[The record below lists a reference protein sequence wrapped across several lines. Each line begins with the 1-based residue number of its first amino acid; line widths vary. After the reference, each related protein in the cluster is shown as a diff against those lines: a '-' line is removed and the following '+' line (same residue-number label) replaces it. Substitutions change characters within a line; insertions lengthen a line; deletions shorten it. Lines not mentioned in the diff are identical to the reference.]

1 MKKLLILL
9 FSILISFNSYA
20 QWTYITEE
28 EDGDKYYIDNDS
40 LKEHDGHIY
49 WWGLTDYVKP
59 TRSGDLSAEAYSEG
73 DCGINRWR
81 LLSIIFF
88 KQSMGR
94 GQQDIQ
100 TPTGEYANWYYPT
113 RDRIDGILLNHACN
127 TIK

>member
-9 FSILISFNSYA
+9 FSLLISFNSYGE
-20 QWTYITEE
+20 WTYITKER
-28 EDGDKYYIDNDS
+28 DGDKYYIDNDS
-40 LKEHDGHIY
+40 IKEHDGYIY

-59 TRSGDLSAEAYSEG
+59 TQSGDLSAEAYSEG

-81 LLSIIFF
+81 LLSIVFF
-88 KQSMGR
+88 KQSMGT
-94 GQQDIQ
+94 GQQDIL
-100 TPTGEYANWYYPT
+100 TPTGEHANWFYPT